1 MRSCTCMCHVN
12 SQGAAWTL
20 FKVHALLGTALG
32 SIAAQWPRL
41 DGVVRPR
48 LRCSK
53 QLCLLQ
59 CKQWSV
65 RHSIRA
71 AASSLFWHKF
81 RVVSLFTVYSSQW
94 TIPRPCLAQSPLRL
108 GIIHGPMID
117 RSLSWLSVRYF
128 SAPALPSHRQ
138 NILQARAAG
147 TVPSA
152 YSLRHPDT
160 DLLSKYTPAS

>member
-1 MRSCTCMCHVN
+1 MSIRKEQPGRCSRYMLSWGQLSVALQHNDRVSMGWCNLGLGAVN
-12 SQGAAWTL
+12 SFVFSQCCSASSGASD
-20 FKVHALLGTALG
+20 TAFV
-32 SIAAQWPRL
+32 Q
-41 DGVVRPR
+41 
-48 LRCSK
+48 LR
-53 QLCLLQ
+53 
-59 CKQWSV
+59 
-65 RHSIRA
+65 
-71 AASSLFWHKF
+71 AASSGTSFAWCL
-81 RVVSLFTVYSSQW
+81 SLQLSW
-94 TIPRPCLAQSPLRL
+94 TIPIPCLAQSPLRL

-138 NILQARAAG
+138 NILQARAAD